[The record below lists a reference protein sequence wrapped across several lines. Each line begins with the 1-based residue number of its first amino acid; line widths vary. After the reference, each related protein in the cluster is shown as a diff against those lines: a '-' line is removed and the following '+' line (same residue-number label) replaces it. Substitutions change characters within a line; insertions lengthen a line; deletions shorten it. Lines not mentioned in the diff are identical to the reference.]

1 MMDGGDLKTI
11 HRRYG
16 GDLQTVNRQYG
27 GIFGLLASLT
37 GLGEREL
44 KQMSD
49 PLKQQMLMQR
59 GGFPWA
65 LAGLSLLPMLLG
77 KGQADSIR
85 YQMQTT
91 RDPLMQRGG
100 LTLPPMVLS
109 KGMPLLKQLGIPL
122 AMGALAS
129 LGDNVVDKVFGE
141 GTVKR
146 TQRRRVQRN
155 LRAPRRS
162 RMTRRTQRVPRR
174 RTAVTR
180 RRTAIPPKVKGK
192 RSSSNPLKGV
202 LKRKTREIV
211 QNNLQNVG
219 RQIFEKAQKRNLRLE
234 SSPTIDNPFTQ
245 KLQKSINSQLTPR
258 TTVTS
263 SHIGQSINI

>member
-1 MMDGGDLKTI
+1 MMDGGDLKT
-11 HRRYG
+11 HPRRYG
-16 GDLQTVNRQYG
+16 GDLQTVNRQHG
-27 GIFGLLASLT
+27 GIFGLLYKLT
-37 GLGEREL
+37 GLGEREF

-109 KGMPLLKQLGIPL
+109 KGLPLLKQLGIPL

-129 LGDNVVDKVFGE
+129 IGDNVVDKVFGD
-141 GTVKR
+141 GK
-146 TQRRRVQRN
+146 TQRVQRKRVQRKRVQRRVSN
-155 LRAPRRS
+155 RRS
-162 RMTRRTQRVPRR
+162 RVTRRTRAP
-174 RTAVTR
+174 R
-180 RRTAIPPKVKGK
+180 RRTAIPRKKVVKGK

-202 LKRKTREIV
+202 LTRKTREIV

-234 SSPTIDNPFTQ
+234 SSPTSDNPFTQ
-245 KLQKSINSQLTPR
+245 KLQKSINSQLRPR
-258 TTVTS
+258 TTVSS
-263 SHIGQSINI
+263 SHIGQAINI